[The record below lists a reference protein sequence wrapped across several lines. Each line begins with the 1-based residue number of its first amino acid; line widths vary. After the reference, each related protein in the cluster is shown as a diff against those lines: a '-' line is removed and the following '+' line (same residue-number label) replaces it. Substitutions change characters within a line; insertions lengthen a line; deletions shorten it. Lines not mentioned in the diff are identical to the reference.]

1 MVVGVDIHTI
11 DTVRHGTRIFK
22 KELMKELWTEKYRPK
37 TLDQYVFRD
46 EHQKK
51 QIQTWVKDKSI
62 PHLLFSGNAGIGK
75 TTLAKILLNELQV
88 NDLDVLEINASRTNS
103 VDDVRAKIVNFVQMI
118 PFGDFK
124 VVLLDEADYLSPNA
138 QAALRG
144 VMEEYHTTSRFILTC
159 NYPNRVIPALHSR
172 CQGFHIE
179 RVDQTEFTARVAEI
193 LMKEGVTPD
202 LETLDTY
209 VKATYPDLRKCI
221 NMVQMNA
228 QNGMLLKPEKSDM
241 GESDYKLQMVELFKV
256 GKITEARKLV
266 CSQVRPDEVED
277 IFKWMYNNITLFG
290 NEARQEKAIQIIKQG
305 LVDHTL
311 ISDPEINLSATMI
324 KLSHM
329 E

>member
-1 MVVGVDIHTI
+1 
-11 DTVRHGTRIFK
+11 
-22 KELMKELWTEKYRPK
+22 MKELWVEKYRPK
-37 TLDQYVFRD
+37 TVDGYVFRD
-46 EHQKK
+46 DAQRNQVK
-51 QIQTWVKDKSI
+51 TWIKDKTI

-75 TTLAKILLNELQV
+75 TTLAKLLFNELEV
-88 NDLDVLEINASRTNS
+88 NDLDILEINASRTNS
-103 VDDVRAKIVNFVQMI
+103 VDDIRNTIINFVQMI

-159 NYPNRVIPALHSR
+159 NYPNRIIPALHSR

-179 RVDQTEFTARVAEI
+179 RIDQNEFTARVAQI
-193 LMKEGVTPD
+193 LIDEGVTPD
-202 LETLDTY
+202 LDTLDTY

-228 QNGMLLKPEKSDM
+228 VDGALQKPQEGDT
-241 GESDYKLQMVELFKV
+241 GEADYKLEMVELFKA
-256 GKITEARKLV
+256 GKINQARKLV

-277 IFKWMYNNITLFG
+277 IYKWMYDNIALFG
-290 NEARQEKAIQIIKQG
+290 DEEKQESAILVIKQG

-311 ISDPEINLSATMI
+311 VADPEINLAATMI
-324 KLSHM
+324 RLARL
-329 E
+329 

>member
-1 MVVGVDIHTI
+1 
-11 DTVRHGTRIFK
+11 
-22 KELMKELWTEKYRPK
+22 MKELWVEKYRPK
-37 TLDQYVFRD
+37 TVQGYVFRD

-51 QIQTWVKDKSI
+51 QVQQWIKEGTI

-75 TTLAKILLNELQV
+75 TTLAKILFNELEI
-88 NDLDVLEINASRTNS
+88 NDLDILEINASRTNS
-103 VDDVRAKIVNFVQMI
+103 VDDVRDKIINFVQMI

-159 NYPNRVIPALHSR
+159 NYPNRIIPALHSR

-179 RVDQTEFTARVAEI
+179 RIDQTEFTARVAEI
-193 LMKEGVTPD
+193 LITEGVQPD
-202 LETLDTY
+202 LDTLDTY

-221 NMVQMNA
+221 NMVQMNSVDGVL
-228 QNGMLLKPEKSDM
+228 QKPQEGDT
-241 GESDYKLQMVELFKV
+241 GEADYKLEMVELFKA
-256 GKITEARKLV
+256 GKINQARKLV

-277 IFKWMYNNITLFG
+277 IYKWMYDNITLFG
-290 NEARQEKAIQIIKQG
+290 DEKTQDDATLIIKQG

-311 ISDPEINLSATMI
+311 VADPEINLAATMI
-324 KLSHM
+324 RLSRLQTG
-329 E
+329 